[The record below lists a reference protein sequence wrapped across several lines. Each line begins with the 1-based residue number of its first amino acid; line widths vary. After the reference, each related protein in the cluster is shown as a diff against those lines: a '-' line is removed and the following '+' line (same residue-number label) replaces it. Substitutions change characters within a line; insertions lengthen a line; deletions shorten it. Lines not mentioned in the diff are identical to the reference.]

1 MKKSLLYIVVLLS
14 LSACG
19 GGEPKVPEDIMPKEK
34 MVSVLEDVHIL
45 EAVMSVKNIYGDSAL
60 RYSSEAYKAIYKN
73 HHTTKD
79 DFNKSFKYYA
89 KHPKLMDDIYKDV
102 IDELSKKQAEVS
114 KK

>member
-45 EAVMSVKNIYGDSAL
+45 PY
-60 RYSSEAYKAIYKN
+60 AILPK
-73 HHTTKD
+73 HIRLFIKIIIPLKTILTKVLSTT
-79 DFNKSFKYYA
+79 
-89 KHPKLMDDIYKDV
+89 
-102 IDELSKKQAEVS
+102 LSILN
-114 KK
+114 